1 MKVAVL
7 TLVLVTTI
15 VSSAYIFVDRDPIE
29 SNVQVISQQD
39 TNIDKESP
47 RDTFEYF
54 LSGVGEVKLATVK
67 KHFETFNKQ
76 QGQDQQANLD
86 LFSRYLQYR
95 QALDGLDEKNFTQL
109 DLNALKRLDKQLNE
123 LQLKYFTAE
132 ERSRMFAEEAQFR
145 HLAMRQ
151 LELKQIAAGADDFDN
166 LWQQEMETLPP
177 KMQKSYRNARLL
189 GQLKS
194 TNELSGQER
203 YLKQQELVGTE
214 AADRLAELQSERAE
228 FKNTFDRYMVQ
239 SKTILA
245 DSSISIEERKQ
256 AVKALRQSMFS
267 SEQQRR
273 VIALESF

>member
-1 MKVAVL
+1 MKAAVL

-15 VSSAYIFVDRDPIE
+15 VSSAYIFVNKDPVK

-39 TNIDKESP
+39 TKIDKESP

-54 LSGVGEVKLATVK
+54 LSGVGEAKLATVK
-67 KHFETFNKQ
+67 KHFETFNKL

-86 LFSRYLQYR
+86 LFNRYLQYR
-95 QALDGLDEKNFTQL
+95 QALDGLDEKNLKQL
-109 DLNALKRLDKQLNE
+109 DLNALKRLDKQLTE
-123 LQLKYFTAE
+123 LQSKFFTSE
-132 ERSRMFAEEAQFR
+132 ERSRMFAEEVQFR

-151 LELKQIAAGADDFDN
+151 LELKQMATGTDDFDN
-166 LWQQEMETLPP
+166 LWQQEIETLSPT
-177 KMQKSYRNARLL
+177 MQKSYQNARLL
-189 GQLKS
+189 GQLQRTS
-194 TNELSGQER
+194 ELSGQER

-214 AADRLAELQSERAE
+214 AADRLVKLQSERAE
-228 FKNTFDRYMVQ
+228 FKNTFDRYMAQ

-273 VIALESF
+273 VIALGSL